1 MIRFLILVGYFEITM
16 YLQLTGKL
24 NQYINL
30 HYSYLAYLSMIL
42 SFILA
47 VVQLII
53 WMKKMEVHSHLST
66 LWAKLGSVLLL
77 VIPLFVGIFF
87 PTVTLDSTTV
97 SAKGFHFPLAEGTS
111 AAVQQDEGTTS
122 QYLKPDTSTYF
133 TKGAYEK
140 EMRAA
145 AKKYVKQDTIQ
156 VTTEN
161 YMEVM
166 EVIYDYPDEFVGKTL
181 EFTGFVY
188 NDPSDQK
195 SQFLFRFGIIH
206 CIADSGVY
214 GLLTTGNTQHFENNT
229 WIHAKGKLAMHYH
242 KSLGQSLPTLEVES
256 FDKVEKPDNRY
267 VYRVF

>member
-1 MIRFLILVGYFEITM
+1 MIRFLILAGYFEITM
-16 YLQLTGKL
+16 YLHLSGKL
-24 NQYINL
+24 DQYINL
-30 HYSYLAYLSMIL
+30 HYSYLAYLSMVL

-47 VVQLII
+47 VVQLIV
-53 WMKKMEVHSHLST
+53 WMKQMKVHSHLTSR
-66 LWAKLGSVLLL
+66 WAKLGSIALLL
-77 VIPLFVGIFF
+77 LPLIVGFLF
-87 PTVTLDSTTV
+87 PTVSLDSTTV
-97 SAKGFHFPLAEGTS
+97 SAKGFHFPLAEGS
-111 AAVQQDEGTTS
+111 SKAVQQDEGTTN

-145 AKKYVKQDTIQ
+145 AKKYVKLDTIQ

-166 EVIYDYPDEFVGKTL
+166 EVIYDYPEDFVGKNL

-188 NDPSDQK
+188 NDPSD
-195 SQFLFRFGIIH
+195 SHNLFLFRFGIIH

-214 GLLTTGNTQHFENNT
+214 GLLMTGSSQHYENNT
-229 WIHAKGKLAMHYH
+229 WLQAKGKISLHYH

-256 FDKVEKPDNRY
+256 LTPVEKPDNPY